1 MTDVYC
7 GKTACINNTWKMIEN
22 RQYHVCQAEEVEITK
37 DGNCFNYEVPELP
50 FKPIIWKGVEN

>member
-1 MTDVYC
+1 
-7 GKTACINNTWKMIEN
+7 MIEN